1 MSHENHH
8 VVPGNGHHEYS
19 KDKGYVAK
27 EYEHQDYPKVVE
39 HEPGKEP
46 VIVHSEEQER
56 AHKARKIKAAA
67 ESQPKP
73 EEAEQHE

>member
-1 MSHENHH
+1 
-8 VVPGNGHHEYS
+8 
-19 KDKGYVAK
+19 
-27 EYEHQDYPKVVE
+27 VE